1 MHPRDSKVL
10 SDTVLVGALTV
21 LVKLAGAGKVVFS
34 AHLFGAG
41 DQIDA
46 YLIAF
51 LIPSLLGEVLAGSLT
66 ASLIPTLIETRE
78 RQGHASAHQLY
89 STVLVASI
97 LLLAAVAAVVSLG
110 SSVVIRLLGSG
121 FSPEKLHLTQ
131 VFFLWM
137 TPVLPLSA
145 ISVTWRALLN
155 AKERFAA
162 AAFVP
167 ILTPL
172 LSIGFLF
179 AVGRQIG
186 ALSLAWGTLAGS
198 AAEVLFLALALELH
212 GIRVRPVRPIWS
224 TEARQVFSQYLP
236 MAAGCVLL
244 CGSSLIDQTMA
255 AMLPAGSV
263 AALNFGTRVSGVIA
277 AVGPQALSTAI
288 LPRFSQMT
296 AMSDWLGLRETLKRY
311 AWLSIA
317 VSVPATAFL
326 IYFSEPIVR
335 LIFQR
340 GAFSAADAR
349 TVVHVQTFSLL
360 QIPVTILL
368 ALVVRAVSSM
378 KANELLLRMA
388 ALGLTANVVLDYLL
402 MQKFGVAGIALS
414 APLVTTVSLSFLS
427 YLLYRRSKTRILVA
441 Y

>member
-1 MHPRDSKVL
+1 MHLRDSKVL

-41 DQIDA
+41 DQLDA

-51 LIPSLLGEVLAGSLT
+51 LIPSFLGEVLAGSLT

-78 RQGHASAHQLY
+78 RNGQTAAHELY
-89 STVLVASI
+89 STVLIAATV
-97 LLLAAVAAVVSLG
+97 LLCGVAAVIALG
-110 SSVVIRLLGSG
+110 SNVVIRLLGSG
-121 FSPEKLHLTQ
+121 FSPEKHHLTQ

-137 TPVLPLSA
+137 APVLPLSA

-162 AAFVP
+162 AAAVP
-167 ILTPL
+167 ILTPVIT
-172 LSIGFLF
+172 IGFLF
-179 AVGRQIG
+179 AAGRAFG
-186 ALSLAWGTLAGS
+186 AVSLAWGTLAGS
-198 AAEVLFLALALELH
+198 AAEVLTLAVALELH
-212 GIRVRPVRPIWS
+212 GIRVRPVRPVWS
-224 TEARQVFSQYLP
+224 DAARQVFSQYLP

-255 AMLPAGSV
+255 AMLAAGSV
-263 AALNFGTRVSGVIA
+263 SALNFGTRVSGVIV

-288 LPRFSQMT
+288 LPRFSKMT

-311 AWLSIA
+311 ALVSVA
-317 VSVPATAFL
+317 VSVPVTAL
-326 IYFSEPIVR
+326 LVYLSEPIVR
-335 LIFQR
+335 LIFER
-340 GAFSAADAR
+340 GAFTAADAR
-349 TVVHVQTFSLL
+349 TVVNVQTFSLL
-360 QIPVTILL
+360 QIPVSILL
-368 ALVVRAVSSM
+368 ALVVRAVSSL

-388 ALGLTANVVLDYLL
+388 ALGLTANVVLDYVL
-402 MQKFGVAGIALS
+402 MQKLGVAGIALS
-414 APLVTTVSLSFLS
+414 APLVTTVSLTFLT
-427 YLLYRRSKTRILVA
+427 YLFYRRAKTRILVA